1 MIAPSAP
8 YDEVADWYEHD
19 FLVTQRS
26 LGVDGFADRLGVD
39 RSLADLLGAGT
50 GTCLEIGCGTG
61 IYADRVRQLGRTP
74 VGVDVSAGMLHHARG
89 RLPTA
94 LSDATTL
101 AVATASVPA
110 VIAVM
115 VHTDM
120 ADYSTVLAEAFR
132 VLTPGGVFVHVG
144 VHPCFCGGFA
154 DRSDLDAIII
164 KPGYL
169 DGAWTTDSW
178 TDRGVRDKVGA
189 VHYPLAELL
198 NTMTATG
205 FVLEAFAEGAEPTPV
220 VPCPSR
226 PQTRTRSL
234 GDPEVISRLSG
245 NAIGPWVQCS

>member
-1 MIAPSAP
+1 MTAQTAP
-8 YDEVADWYEHD
+8 YDAVADWYEHD

-26 LGVDGFADRLGVD
+26 NGVDGYADRLGID
-39 RSLADLLGAGT
+39 RSLTELLGAGT

-61 IYADRVRQLGRTP
+61 IYAERVRQLGRTP
-74 VGVDVSAGMLHHARG
+74 IGVDLSAGMLHHTRQ

-94 LSDATTL
+94 LSDAATL
-101 AVATASVPA
+101 SVATASVPA

-120 ADYSTVLAEAFR
+120 AGYPDVLAEAFR
-132 VLTPGGVFVHVG
+132 VLEPGGTFVHIG

-154 DRSDLDAIII
+154 DRADLDAIII

-189 VHYPLAELL
+189 VHYPLAQLL
-198 NTMTATG
+198 NTMTTTG
-205 FVLEAFAEGAEPTPV
+205 FVLEEFAEGAEPTPV
-220 VPCPSR
+220 VLALPARKP
-226 PQTRTRSL
+226 
-234 GDPEVISRLSG
+234 
-245 NAIGPWVQCS
+245 

>member
-1 MIAPSAP
+1 MNAPTVP

-26 LGVDGFADRLGVD
+26 LGVDGFADRLGID
-39 RSLADLLGAGT
+39 RSLAELLGAGT

-61 IYADRVRQLGRTP
+61 IYADRVRQLGRIP
-74 VGVDVSAGMLHHARG
+74 IGVDVSAGMLRHATG
-89 RLPTA
+89 RLPIA

-120 ADYSTVLAEAFR
+120 VDYPTVLAEAFR
-132 VLTPGGVFVHVG
+132 VLSPGGVFVHVG

-198 NTMTATG
+198 NTLTATG
-205 FVLEAFAEGAEPTPV
+205 FVLEEFAEGAEPTPV
-220 VPCPSR
+220 
-226 PQTRTRSL
+226 TL
-234 GDPEVISRLSG
+234 
-245 NAIGPWVQCS
+245 AIRARKP

>member
-19 FLVTQRS
+19 FLGTQRAI
-26 LGVDGFADRLGVD
+26 GADGFADRLGID
-39 RSLADLLGAGT
+39 RALAELLGAGT

-61 IYADRVRQLGRTP
+61 IYADRVRQLGWTP
-74 VGVDVSAGMLHHARG
+74 IGVDVSTGMLNHARG
-89 RLPTA
+89 RLPIA

-120 ADYSTVLAEAFR
+120 ADYPTVLSEAFR
-132 VLTPGGVFVHVG
+132 ALAPGGIFVHVG

-178 TDRGVRDKVGA
+178 TDRGVRYKVGA

-205 FVLEAFAEGAEPTPV
+205 FVLEEFAEGAEPTPV
-220 VPCPSR
+220 TLALRARKP
-226 PQTRTRSL
+226 
-234 GDPEVISRLSG
+234 
-245 NAIGPWVQCS
+245 